1 MSVFRNYDKTK
12 AGDVNANAFPN
23 VHVYPW
29 VPSQRS
35 IRSNPNI
42 PSQPQRIQPHER
54 GTFFP
59 TSATAGGTLAPAMSS
74 GCGSCA
80 GCSGGCAG
88 AVVPDKPV
96 TASEVATAPTV
107 VGPVVPRAQQRGVGA
122 LRPSLARPA
131 MSLSPRRSMIRGFM
145 GR

>member
-1 MSVFRNYDKTK
+1 MSVFRNYDQRK
-12 AGDVNANAFPN
+12 AGGVNANAFPN

-74 GCGSCA
+74 CSGCA

-88 AVVPDKPV
+88 AVVPDIPV
-96 TASEVATAPTV
+96 TASAIATEPTN

-122 LRPSLARPA
+122 LRPGLARPA
-131 MSLSPRRSMIRGFM
+131 GSLSVRGTGVRGFM